1 LSRGK
6 LFTSVEVR
14 ENYFLPLRRKILLI
28 TFLLALVP
36 FLISLYLYY
45 SNHES
50 LALPIFAL
58 SGFIIL
64 VMAMLTIQYLF
75 KGVEAIYQQKI
86 LLNEQFIQSN
96 KLAALGEMAAGIAH
110 ELNEPLNG
118 IQLFAQNALTD
129 LRKNQNPNKL
139 AEENLLFIINLVK
152 KASTIIS
159 QLRTF
164 ARKSDEKKQALDI
177 HTLIEGLVR
186 FLNSQLKLANIQVEL
201 KLESTNTHILGNPL
215 RLEQV
220 LLNMIQNAIYAME
233 KTETKKLTIH
243 THLSQDAINVE
254 IIDTGAG
261 IPLELKEKIFDPF
274 FTTRDVGV
282 GTGLGLSI
290 SHSIIKEHKG
300 SVGVESEVGK
310 GTTFRIYLPLY
321 HKETL

>member
-1 LSRGK
+1 LRKLSRGK

-36 FLISLYLYY
+36 FSISLYLYY

-50 LALPIFAL
+50 LALPIFAF

-75 KGVEAIYQQKI
+75 RRVEAIYQQKT

-129 LRKNQNPNKL
+129 LRRNQNPPKL
-139 AEENLLFIINLVK
+139 AEENLLFIIDLVK
-152 KASTIIS
+152 KASTIIG

-164 ARKSDEKKQALDI
+164 ARKSDEKKQTLDV
-177 HTLIEGLVR
+177 HTLIEGLIR
-186 FLNSQLKLANIQVEL
+186 FSN
-201 KLESTNTHILGNPL
+201 
-215 RLEQV
+215 
-220 LLNMIQNAIYAME
+220 
-233 KTETKKLTIH
+233 
-243 THLSQDAINVE
+243 LSSNW
-254 IIDTGAG
+254 
-261 IPLELKEKIFDPF
+261 PIF
-274 FTTRDVGV
+274 
-282 GTGLGLSI
+282 
-290 SHSIIKEHKG
+290 KWN
-300 SVGVESEVGK
+300 
-310 GTTFRIYLPLY
+310 
-321 HKETL
+321 

>member
-1 LSRGK
+1 MRK
-6 LFTSVEVR
+6 ALFTGVGVR
-14 ENYFLPLRRKILLI
+14 ENYFLPLKRKILLI
-28 TFLLALVP
+28 TFLLALAP
-36 FLISLYLYY
+36 FSISLYLYY

-58 SGFIIL
+58 SGFIAL
-64 VMAMLTIQYLF
+64 VIVMLTIQYLF
-75 KGVEAIYQQKI
+75 RGIEAIYQQKTLI
-86 LLNEQFIQSN
+86 DEQFIQSN

-129 LRKNQNPNKL
+129 LRKNQNPHKL
-139 AEENLLFIINLVK
+139 AEENLLFILDLVK
-152 KASTIIS
+152 KASTIIG

-177 HTLIEGLVR
+177 HTLIEGLIR
-186 FLNSQLKLANIQVEL
+186 FLESQMKLANIQVEL
-201 KLESTNTHILGNPL
+201 RLESTNNQIFGNPL

-233 KTETKKLTIH
+233 KAEVKKLTIR
-243 THLSQDAINVE
+243 TNLSGESVIIE
-254 IIDTGAG
+254 IIDTGIG
-261 IPLELKEKIFDPF
+261 IPQEFKKRIFDPF
-274 FTTRDVGV
+274 FTTREVGV

-300 SVGVESEVGK
+300 SVEVESEVGK
-310 GTTFRIYLPLY
+310 GTTFRVYLPLY
-321 HKETL
+321 QKETL

>member
-1 LSRGK
+1 
-6 LFTSVEVR
+6 VEVR

-36 FLISLYLYY
+36 FSISLYLYY

-50 LALPIFAL
+50 LALPIFAF

-75 KGVEAIYQQKI
+75 RRVEAIYQQKT

-129 LRKNQNPNKL
+129 LRRNQNPPKL
-139 AEENLLFIINLVK
+139 AEENLLFIIDLVK
-152 KASTIIS
+152 KASTIIG

-164 ARKSDEKKQALDI
+164 ARKSDEKKQTLDV
-177 HTLIEGLVR
+177 HTLIEGLIR
-186 FLNSQLKLANIQVEL
+186 FLESQLKLANIQVEL
-201 KLESTNTHILGNPL
+201 KLESTNPQILGNPL

-220 LLNMIQNAIYAME
+220 FLNMIQNAIYAME
-233 KTETKKLTIH
+233 KTETKKLTIQ
-243 THLSQDAINVE
+243 THLSQDAVNIE

-261 IPLELKEKIFDPF
+261 IPSELKERIFDPF

-300 SVGVESEVGK
+300 SVEVESEVGK

-321 HKETL
+321 HKEAL

>member
-1 LSRGK
+1 MRK
-6 LFTSVEVR
+6 ALFTGVEVR
-14 ENYFLPLRRKILLI
+14 ENYFLPLRKKILLI

-36 FLISLYLYY
+36 FSISLYLYY

-50 LALPIFAL
+50 LVLPIFAL

-64 VMAMLTIQYLF
+64 IMVILTIQYF
-75 KGVEAIYQQKI
+75 FRRIEAIYHQKT

-118 IQLFAQNALTD
+118 IQLFAQNALTA
-129 LRKNQNPNKL
+129 LRKNQNQHKL
-139 AEENLLFIINLVK
+139 AEENLLFIIDLVK
-152 KASTIIS
+152 KASTIIG

-177 HTLIEGLVR
+177 HTLIEGLIR
-186 FLNSQLKLANIQVEL
+186 FLESQLKLANIQVEL
-201 KLESTNTHILGNPL
+201 KLESTNPQIIGNPL

-220 LLNMIQNAIYAME
+220 FLNMIQNAIYAME

-243 THLSQDAINVE
+243 THLSQDAVNIE

-261 IPLELKEKIFDPF
+261 IPSELKERIFDPF

>member
-1 LSRGK
+1 M
-6 LFTSVEVR
+6 EVR

-36 FLISLYLYY
+36 FSISLYLYY

-50 LALPIFAL
+50 LALPIFAF

-75 KGVEAIYQQKI
+75 RRVEAIYQQKT

-129 LRKNQNPNKL
+129 LRRNQNPPKL
-139 AEENLLFIINLVK
+139 AEENLLFIIDLVK
-152 KASTIIS
+152 KASTIIG

-164 ARKSDEKKQALDI
+164 ARKSDEKKQTLDV
-177 HTLIEGLVR
+177 HTLIEGLIR
-186 FLNSQLKLANIQVEL
+186 FLESQLKLANIQVEL
-201 KLESTNTHILGNPL
+201 KLESTNPQILGNPL

-220 LLNMIQNAIYAME
+220 FLNMIQNAIYAME
-233 KTETKKLTIH
+233 KTETKKLTIQ
-243 THLSQDAINVE
+243 THLSQDAVNIE

-261 IPLELKEKIFDPF
+261 IPSELKERIFDPF

-300 SVGVESEVGK
+300 SVEVESEVGK

-321 HKETL
+321 HKEAL